1 MDVST
6 IAFIAYFSCMIL
18 LVLILSIHAYRISE
32 WKSKRSFINAVFSM
46 RSIYG
51 TALVQLYDTS
61 TDVAILIFWG
71 ILTHQE
77 VSGEKDHENVN
88 MLSFLVPSIFLIFM
102 YRIAY
107 AIFYHVIFSTSGLYS
122 RSDILLILCDLYVF
136 QLVYEQFTGQYMSPC
151 LMQQMLQLLES
162 VFESMPQLVMQSIF
176 LVRTFNTELAED
188 AHGSIYIVFA
198 SIIASLM
205 SIVSKFSR
213 LDRWFTSPLQSLSI
227 SYLFVIIWRFCESIA
242 RFSIFTLLWAV
253 VGGIYLP
260 MYLLISFA
268 IYFCL
273 EKWTDLVWIAPNK
286 VNLQRQKR
294 QMSIRIRML
303 FIYIAQSV
311 VGIPLRRHIKM
322 NIIRFV
328 DNCIIL
334 GIICSFAFLKFDC
347 ILCYDKSDRNALYN
361 PYILILIQM
370 AGVAIILGFI
380 IYLGLYYTEIV
391 VTERTRI
398 LGVQFVGLE
407 NIKQEDRKKVMR
419 GSVHPKLLKLI
430 LSTIEPE
437 PAVDSEKDETHESR
451 SHAVLIN

>member
-188 AHGSIYIVFA
+188 AHGSIYIVCLDYCQFNEHCLK
-198 SIIASLM
+198 I
-205 SIVSKFSR
+205 FS
-213 LDRWFTSPLQSLSI
+213 FGS
-227 SYLFVIIWRFCESIA
+227 
-242 RFSIFTLLWAV
+242 V
-253 VGGIYLP
+253 VY
-260 MYLLISFA
+260 FA
-268 IYFCL
+268 ITIIINIVFICNHL
-273 EKWTDLVWIAPNK
+273 E
-286 VNLQRQKR
+286 
-294 QMSIRIRML
+294 
-303 FIYIAQSV
+303 
-311 VGIPLRRHIKM
+311 
-322 NIIRFV
+322 
-328 DNCIIL
+328 IL
-334 GIICSFAFLKFDC
+334 
-347 ILCYDKSDRNALYN
+347 
-361 PYILILIQM
+361 
-370 AGVAIILGFI
+370 
-380 IYLGLYYTEIV
+380 
-391 VTERTRI
+391 
-398 LGVQFVGLE
+398 
-407 NIKQEDRKKVMR
+407 
-419 GSVHPKLLKLI
+419 
-430 LSTIEPE
+430 
-437 PAVDSEKDETHESR
+437 
-451 SHAVLIN
+451 